1 MKRGILF
8 LLCTVWSSYFLCHAQ
23 RTADPL
29 QVLQRAIQ
37 NFEDEISEEALVDML
52 DNPLRINLATLAE
65 LEEFPLFT
73 RFMAVSLHD
82 YIQRNG
88 FVLSIFELGAVPG
101 FNSEVAASLSPFIDL
116 TTQKRFTIST
126 FRHLLADGRSQLIL
140 RGAFYT
146 KIQEGYLPIT
156 EEALKLK
163 PDSRYIGTP
172 GRVYAQYKF
181 DVPGRVRFT
190 LTSEKDPGEK
200 LGDYIGYSM
209 QVENIGVVSKAV
221 FGDFTARFG
230 QGLVL
235 WNAPS
240 LFSSAAPTALIKQEF
255 GLSSYSSTDENRSFR
270 GAGITISTSRV
281 NFSILGSSKSI
292 DARITDDGF
301 TSLLTTGLHNTSTTL
316 ERRKNLKLN
325 AIGAN
330 CSFNTSWLKVGV
342 SAAAYRYSHP
352 YAGRDSSQ
360 IYRQSAFGNF
370 GANAGADFYAYMSNF
385 RLFGEFASD
394 LSGNPAIITG
404 LSWRKSYNFDIS
416 AAVRFYSDEYLSP
429 FGGALSKSG
438 KMRGERA
445 VDLSLTNRGYKGNFV
460 RGWLSYAAGMK
471 LPRAGFELSYPISD
485 ANELLVKADYRDGR
499 GALRLQTE
507 WEISR
512 ILKLNV
518 RGEANISESDTKPTY
533 GWMAYTELIAGLPSG
548 FADGSARVAYFN
560 TPEWENRIYAYERD
574 LLYGFS
580 VPALYGRGIRC
591 YLNFHCAAFSWM
603 DIWLKG
609 SFWHY
614 TDREYTGEGPTRME
628 GPSSFEIKWEARF
641 RF

>member
-8 LLCTVWSSYFLCHAQ
+8 LLCTLWSSYFLCYA
-23 RTADPL
+23 
-29 QVLQRAIQ
+29 QRAIQ
-37 NFEDEISEEALVDML
+37 NFEEELSEEAVEDMI
-52 DNPLRINLATLAE
+52 DNPLRINLATLSE

-88 FVLSIFELGAVPG
+88 AVLSIFELGAVPG
-101 FNSEVAASLSPFIDL
+101 FNSEVAGSLAPFIDL
-116 TTQKRFTIST
+116 TTQKRFAISSL
-126 FRHLLADGRSQLIL
+126 RSLLKEGRSQLL
-140 RGAFYT
+140 FRGAFYT
-146 KIQEGYLPIT
+146 KLQEGYMPISGKD
-156 EEALKLK
+156 LKLK

-181 DVPGRVRFT
+181 DVPGKVRFT

-200 LGDYIGYSM
+200 FGDYTGYSM
-209 QVENIGVVSKAV
+209 QVENIGVVTKAV

-240 LFSSAAPTALIKQEF
+240 LFSSSSSTTLVKQEF
-255 GLSSYSSTDENRSFR
+255 GLTSYSSTDENRSFR
-270 GAGITISTSRV
+270 GAGVTISTSRV

-292 DARITDDGF
+292 DARITEDGF
-301 TSLLTTGLHNTSTTL
+301 TSLLATGLHNTSTTL

-325 AIGAN
+325 TIGAN
-330 CSFNTSWLKVGV
+330 CSYNTSWLRIGLTL
-342 SAAAYRYSHP
+342 SSCRYSHA
-352 YAGRDSSQ
+352 YAGGDSSQ
-360 IYRQSAFGNF
+360 IYRQAGLGNF
-370 GANAGADFYAYMSNF
+370 GGNAGAEFYAYLSNF
-385 RLFGEFASD
+385 RLFGEYASD

-404 LSWRKSYNFDIS
+404 LSWKRSYNFDIS
-416 AAVRFYSDEYLSP
+416 IAARYYSDNYLSP
-429 FGGALSKSG
+429 FGGALSRSG

-445 VDLSLTNRGYKGNFV
+445 VDLSISNRGNNGTTIK
-460 RGWLSYAAGMK
+460 GWLSYGAGMI
-471 LPRAGFELSYPISD
+471 LPRGGFELSYPISA
-485 ANELLVKADYRDGR
+485 ANEILLKADYRDGR
-499 GALRLQTE
+499 GAVRLQTE
-507 WEISR
+507 WKASR
-512 ILKLNV
+512 LLKLNV
-518 RGEANISESDTKPTY
+518 RGEANISTSDTKPTY

-548 FADGSARVAYFN
+548 FADCSARVAYFN

-580 VPALYGRGIRC
+580 VPALYGKGIRC

-609 SFWHY
+609 SLWYY